1 MDKQQRAADLVKII
15 YAYRANKAENECRLI
30 KAVCEYFDDIKNME
44 LTNGDRYFLSYIAS
58 LIGIPQYFDMLKS
71 QRDTNNYIDYD
82 SIDDLGRIIADSALY
97 TAPNIYLHRY
107 QKSVLDMFQENG
119 NNRFFLSASTSFG
132 KTYLV
137 YEIIRKM
144 QYHNILLIFPTL
156 ALLSENLNKIFTQ
169 QNDWIRKKYKIH
181 TLSDVRSWSADGNI
195 MIYTPERYLSF
206 LDNNPDKHFDF
217 VFIDEVY
224 KIDNEYLQEGEE
236 RENERDITYRIA
248 SHYALKDADIDCL
261 FAGPYISIA
270 DNINTSSFL
279 KFLREYHITPLN
291 YNNYEIVSKVEINI
305 KGKKSIEIDN
315 LNLSLTSSRKI
326 ATFCELVKQL
336 CNYGENMIVY
346 CYRRSSAETYAK
358 HLIDSSVQIIDNQLQ
373 NLPLIK
379 HLNNLFGG
387 KGKDWIVT
395 KAIKSGIG
403 IHHGLVP
410 KYIQNEIIR
419 LFNIGLLKVII
430 ATTTITEGVNTSAKN
445 IIVLSHKKGEK
456 LLKKFDAQN
465 IEGRAGRFL
474 HHYRGRVFILEKE
487 FNKILEGE
495 DNTIKHKHFDKKTIK
510 GAVEVDFVKNSFL
523 NTEDKRQKELNAAI
537 RNVKHIPEVL
547 DVSYKTI
554 SIEDKYILYSS
565 IERISPKN
573 LGTIKQFIYQY
584 NSRRRCYSDGLQLIC
599 EMIRPIVKNSEL
611 GELIDKES
619 PNSNYSILTRM
630 IPLYLK
636 NNFSA
641 SVQYY
646 INERGKNVNEAVRR
660 VAQTTY
666 NTMRY
671 QVVKYLGLFNIAY
684 KCFIS
689 KKDNVPIEEISGL
702 DLLLHKLEYQSE
714 TILGRLASDAGA
726 SPNVINYYD
735 QKGQNEDKATK
746 LYDRL
751 DEYEK
756 YNAEEI
762 RMIVER
768 DID

>member
-1 MDKQQRAADLVKII
+1 MDKQQRASDLVKII
-15 YAYRANKAENECRLI
+15 YAYRVNKLENESRLI
-30 KAVCEYFDDIKNME
+30 NAVCEYFDDIKDTE
-44 LTNGDRYFLSYIAS
+44 LTNGDKYFLRYIAS
-58 LIGIPQYFDMLKS
+58 LVGIPQYYDMLKS
-71 QRDTNNYIDYD
+71 QHGVNCIDYD
-82 SIDDLGRIIADSALY
+82 NIDDLGRIIADSALY
-97 TAPNIYLHRY
+97 TAPDIYLHRY
-107 QKSVLDMFQENG
+107 QKSILDMFQENG
-119 NNRFFLSASTSFG
+119 NNRFFLSATTSFG

-181 TLSDVRSWSADGNI
+181 TLSDVRSWSENGNI

-206 LDNNPDKHFDF
+206 IDKNPDKHFDF

-236 RENERDITYRIA
+236 RENERDIAYRIA
-248 SHYALKDADIDCL
+248 AHFALKDADIDCL
-261 FAGPYISIA
+261 FAGPYINIA
-270 DNINTSSFL
+270 ENYNTSSFL
-279 KFLREYHITPLN
+279 SFLREYHINPLN
-291 YNNYEIVSKVEINI
+291 YNNYEIVSKIEINI
-305 KGKKSIEIDN
+305 KGNKSIKVDN
-315 LNLSLTSSRKI
+315 LNISLTSSRKTT
-326 ATFCELVKQL
+326 TFCELVKQL

-346 CYRRSSAETYAK
+346 CYSRSSAEKYAK
-358 HLIDSSVQIIDNQLQ
+358 ILIESSEPIIDNQLQ

-419 LFNIGLLKVII
+419 LFNLGLLKVII

-445 IIVLSHKKGEK
+445 IIVLSHKKGDK
-456 LLKKFDAQN
+456 SLKKFDAQN

-474 HHYRGRVFILEKE
+474 YHYRGRVFIIEKE
-487 FNKILEGE
+487 FKKILEGE
-495 DNTIKHKHFDKKTIK
+495 DKAIKHKHFDKETKK

-523 NTEDKRQKELNAAI
+523 NTEDIRQKELNTAI
-537 RNVKHIPEVL
+537 RNVKYIPEVIDL
-547 DVSYKTI
+547 SYKTI

-573 LGTIKQFIYQY
+573 IGTIEQFIYQY
-584 NSRRRCYSDGLQLIC
+584 NSHRRCNSDGLQLIC
-599 EMIRPIVKNSEL
+599 EIIRPIVKNCDLKS
-611 GELIDKES
+611 LIDKES
-619 PNSNYSILTRM
+619 LNSNYSILTRL

-636 NNFSA
+636 NSFSA

-646 INERGKNVNEAVRR
+646 INERGKNVDEAVKT
-660 VAQTTY
+660 VAHTTY
-666 NTMRY
+666 TTMRY

-689 KKDNVPIEEISGL
+689 KRDNVPLEEISGL
-702 DLLLHKLEYQSE
+702 DLILHKLEYQSE

-735 QKGQNEDKATK
+735 QKGQNEDKANK